1 MPKAPEQSSVAA
13 LPSDRIPQ
21 AMATITQHQPAATN
35 PAIADSAKTL
45 ASYSYLHDLMKH
57 YQVKDLVNV
66 DADSFV
72 QTLQELHT
80 PCEAATEST
89 GDDQTQHPMAAR
101 FHWGHRHNFGEFS
114 MPGRMGNHHIAVVAT
129 FIDALPAL
137 SPSLQGK
144 RVLDIGCWT
153 GGTSLLLAAMGAQV
167 VAIEE
172 IKMYADCAEFLRRA
186 FDVQGLE
193 IRHTS
198 LFDCTGKEYQDAF
211 DYVLFAGVLHHLSDP
226 KLAMRITFNC
236 LKDGGQCLLE
246 TLSFDHDRRILA
258 RRAED
263 AAGNSERPWGWHWL
277 LFTPPTLQEMMRF
290 VGFTIDHSCTVVDGR
305 TFAVG
310 RRDQHVDF
318 RRSGLSVRD
327 IR

>member
-1 MPKAPEQSSVAA
+1 MPSAPEQSSVAA
-13 LPSDRIPQ
+13 LRSDHIPQ
-21 AMATITQHQPAATN
+21 AIATSSRHQPTATN
-35 PAIADSAKTL
+35 PATADSAKAL
-45 ASYSYLHDLMKH
+45 ASYGHLHDLMKR
-57 YQVKDLVNV
+57 YQVKDLVNI
-66 DADSFV
+66 DRASFLQRLEEMSDIDRESNAD
-72 QTLQELHT
+72 LRH
-80 PCEAATEST
+80 
-89 GDDQTQHPMAAR
+89 QHPMAEQ

-114 MPGRMGNHHIAVVAT
+114 RPGRMGNHHIAVIAT

-172 IKMYADCAEFLRRA
+172 IKMYAHCAEFLRHA

-198 LFDCTGKEYQDAF
+198 LFDCTGEEYQDAF
-211 DYVLFAGVLHHLSDP
+211 DFVLFAGVLHHLSDP
-226 KLAMRITFNC
+226 KLALRIVFNS
-236 LKDGGQCLLE
+236 LKDGGRCLLE
-246 TLSFDHDRRILA
+246 TLSFDHDQKILD

-263 AAGNSERPWGWHWL
+263 AAGNSEHPWGWHWL

-290 VGFTIDHSCTVVDGR
+290 VGFTIDHPCTIVDGR
-305 TFAVG
+305 SFVVG
-310 RRDQHVDF
+310 RRDHHVDF
-318 RRSGLSVRD
+318 RRSGLSLRD

>member
-1 MPKAPEQSSVAA
+1 MPQAPEQSSVVAVS
-13 LPSDRIPQ
+13 SDHIPQ
-21 AMATITQHQPAATN
+21 PMATITQPQQSATN
-35 PAIADSAKTL
+35 PAIPDSAKTL
-45 ASYSYLHDLMKH
+45 ASYGQLHDLMKQ
-57 YQVKDLVNV
+57 YQIKDLVNV
-66 DADSFV
+66 DADSFM
-72 QTLQELHT
+72 QWLQQLHT
-80 PCEAATEST
+80 PRKATIKFA
-89 GDDQTQHPMAAR
+89 GDDRIQHPMADR

-129 FIDALPAL
+129 FIDALPTL
-137 SPSLQGK
+137 SSSLQGK

-172 IKMYADCAEFLRRA
+172 IKMFADCAEFLRRA

-193 IRHTS
+193 IRHAS

-226 KLAMRITFNC
+226 KLALRITFNC

-246 TLSFDHDRRILA
+246 TLSFDHDRTILT

-263 AAGNSERPWGWHWL
+263 AAGNSEHPWGWHWL

-290 VGFTIDHSCTVVDGR
+290 VGFTIDHPCTVVDGR

-310 RRDQHVDF
+310 RRDHHVDF
-318 RRSGLSVRD
+318 RRSGLSMRN

>member
-1 MPKAPEQSSVAA
+1 MPKAPEQSSVTAV
-13 LPSDRIPQ
+13 PRDHVPQ
-21 AMATITQHQPAATN
+21 AMATTIQPQPAATN
-35 PAIADSAKTL
+35 PAIADSAKSL
-45 ASYSYLHDLMKH
+45 SSYGHLHDLMKQ
-57 YQVKDLVNV
+57 YQTKDLVNV
-66 DADSFV
+66 DADSFLRWI
-72 QTLQELHT
+72 QQLQ
-80 PCEAATEST
+80 AACDTTAESART
-89 GDDQTQHPMAAR
+89 DEIQHPMADR
-101 FHWGHRHNFGEFS
+101 FHWGHRHNFGDFS
-114 MPGRMGNHHIAVVAT
+114 MPGRMGNHHIAVIAT

-137 SPSLQGK
+137 SRSLQGK

-172 IKMYADCAEFLRRA
+172 IKMYADCAEFLCHA
-186 FDVQGLE
+186 FDVQRLE
-193 IRHTS
+193 VRHTS
-198 LFDCTGKEYQDAF
+198 LFDCTGQEYQDAF

-226 KLAMRITFNC
+226 KLALRIVFNS

-246 TLSFDHDRRILA
+246 TLSFDHDQRILA

-290 VGFTIDHSCTVVDGR
+290 VGFTIDHPCTVVDGR

-310 RRDQHVDF
+310 RRDHHVDF
-318 RRSGLSVRD
+318 RRSGLSMRD